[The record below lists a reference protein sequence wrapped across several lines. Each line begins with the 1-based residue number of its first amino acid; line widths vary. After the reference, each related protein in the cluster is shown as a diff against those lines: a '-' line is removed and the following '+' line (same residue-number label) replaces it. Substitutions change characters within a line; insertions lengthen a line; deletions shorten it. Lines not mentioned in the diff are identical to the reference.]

1 MSVML
6 SGDLT
11 PRPGAKPYRV
21 VRWHVNE
28 GPIGVV
34 PDVGSRSGVV
44 TDGAT
49 CEGDR
54 KHRDVVTIPEKLVA
68 ALAGRYRPV
77 RAIGT
82 GGMASVYLAEDLRHG
97 RDVAIKVLKPEIAAR
112 IGPERFLSEIRTTA
126 RLQHPSILPLFDSG
140 EADGLIFY
148 VMPYVPGGTL
158 RSRLNSGPAF
168 SIEIAVQLVVEL
180 ADALEYAHRHDI
192 VHRDVK
198 PENILLHEERPL
210 LGDFGIALSKTTA
223 DVTRLTEAGAAIGT
237 RGYMSP
243 EQISGASVIDG
254 RTDQYSLA
262 CVLSE
267 MLTTVGIGS
276 REESE
281 ETVTGMRA
289 GRVDPQL
296 EEVIRRA
303 TSHDARH
310 RFGSMAALA
319 KALRA
324 IGSANVADATPSIA
338 VLAFENRSGEREN
351 DYFAEG
357 MSEEI
362 IHLLARIPGLHVV
375 ARTSSFAFKGVRE
388 DLRTIGERL
397 GVRHLLDGSVRKSGN
412 RLRISV
418 ELVDTDS
425 GYQVWSERYDRTIED
440 VFAIQD
446 EIAATIASKLELTLR
461 EAPGGSRS
469 EQRTRNL
476 DAYDAYLKG
485 TAQMHRR
492 GAGTLEAID
501 SFRRAIALDPQFA
514 GAQAGLSHAL
524 VLASFWGMSDP
535 RQTGAAAIEAAR
547 RAREADSTSADAAVS
562 SALVALVVEFDRTA
576 ASAAWERAI
585 ALAPADGNVRA
596 MCAVFHHC
604 YVMGDIDTA
613 VHELRVALDRDPL
626 SHILHAHLG
635 LVLTF
640 DGRAEEAA
648 IEAQKAIRLDPQALY
663 GYWIMVMARLTGREY
678 AGAIEDAQR
687 AIPRFGRHAW
697 LLMGLVI
704 AHAKLG
710 HLEPAQAI
718 FDELVARSRTEYVQ
732 GAVLAVAAMAIG
744 RRDEAVSRWLRAADD
759 RDPMVVPLLQRGIL
773 SEELRVQPEH
783 RALLQRLGW
792 DRPVRE

>member
-1 MSVML
+1 
-6 SGDLT
+6 
-11 PRPGAKPYRV
+11 
-21 VRWHVNE
+21 
-28 GPIGVV
+28 
-34 PDVGSRSGVV
+34 
-44 TDGAT
+44 
-49 CEGDR
+49 
-54 KHRDVVTIPEKLVA
+54 VTIPEQLVA
-68 ALAGRYRPV
+68 ALADRYRPV

-112 IGPERFLSEIRTTA
+112 IGSERFLSEIRTTA

-140 EADGLIFY
+140 EADGLLFY

-158 RSRLNSGPAF
+158 RGRLNAGPAF
-168 SIEIAVQLVVEL
+168 SIAAAVQLVVEL
-180 ADALEYAHRHDI
+180 ADALEYAHRHNI

-198 PENILLHEERPL
+198 PENILLHEKRPL
-210 LGDFGIALSKTTA
+210 LGDFGIALSHTTT
-223 DVTRLTEAGAAIGT
+223 DVTRLTEAGVAIGT

-243 EQISGASVIDG
+243 EQISGTSVIDG

-262 CVLSE
+262 CVLAEILKPVGSE
-267 MLTTVGIGS
+267 P
-276 REESE
+276 RDESE
-281 ETVTGMRA
+281 ETVTVVRG

-296 EEVIRRA
+296 DEVIRRA
-303 TSHDARH
+303 TARDPRH
-310 RFGSMAALA
+310 RFESMAALA
-319 KALRA
+319 RALRA
-324 IGSANVADATPSIA
+324 IGTSDVADTTPSIA

-388 DLRTIGERL
+388 DLRAIGERL
-397 GVRHLLDGSVRKSGN
+397 RVKHLLDGSVRKSGN

-446 EIAATIASKLELTLR
+446 EIAATIAGKLELTLR
-461 EAPGGSRS
+461 EAPGGARN
-469 EQRTRNL
+469 EPRTRNL
-476 DAYDAYLKG
+476 EAYDAYLKG
-485 TAQMHRR
+485 MAQMHRR

-501 SFRRAIALDPQFA
+501 SFRQAIALDPQFA

-524 VLASFWGMSDP
+524 VLSSFWGMSDP
-535 RQTGAAAIEAAR
+535 RQTGVPAIEAAR
-547 RAREADSTSADAAVS
+547 RAREADSTSADAEMS
-562 SALVALVVEFDRTA
+562 SALVALLVEFDRAA
-576 ASAAWERAI
+576 ASKAWERAI

-613 VHELRVALDRDPL
+613 VRELGVALDRDPL

-640 DGRAEEAA
+640 GGRAEESM

-663 GYWIMVMARLTGREY
+663 GYWIVVMARLAGREY

-687 AIPRFGRHAW
+687 SIPRFGRHAW
-697 LLMGLVI
+697 LLMGLAI
-704 AHAKLG
+704 AHAQLEQ
-710 HLEPAQAI
+710 LEPAEAI

-732 GAVLAVAAMAIG
+732 GAVLAVTAMAIG

-759 RDPMVVPLLQRGIL
+759 RDPMMAVLMQRGIL
-773 SEELRVQPEH
+773 AVELREQPEH
-783 RALLQRLGW
+783 QALLQRLGW
-792 DRPVRE
+792 DRPLA